1 MIWSLFNYLP
11 QTLKGVFSFFCHYLT
26 DSQPL
31 VSNLQSAFHTA
42 AGLQHPVYH
51 TSISCLPC
59 IRVIHEV
66 SYLSSLVLSSGQGV
80 SLRGRD
86 KDSLSTVQFLSQSQC
101 CPGKVSEPLGEPR
114 LQPLTSARDEEQGS
128 TELQDSSSL
137 HHGAGGRCSLLTW
150 TPFIP
155 VLVLTPRDL
164 VSDASVS

>member
-31 VSNLQSAFHTA
+31 VSNFQSAFHTA

-51 TSISCLPC
+51 TWISCLPC
-59 IRVIHEV
+59 ISVTHKV

-86 KDSLSTVQFLSQSQC
+86 KDSLSTVQFSSQSQC
-101 CPGKVSEPLGEPR
+101 CPGKVEGGSQATWIFIFFFHICMLRTLGPWLVPGTGALRWNRCRPRPLR
-114 LQPLTSARDEEQGS
+114 AC
-128 TELQDSSSL
+128 SSVGKKGIV
-137 HHGAGGRCSLLTW
+137 HPHR
-150 TPFIP
+150 
-155 VLVLTPRDL
+155 
-164 VSDASVS
+164 

>member
-51 TSISCLPC
+51 TSISCLPY

-101 CPGKVSEPLGEPR
+101 CPGKVEGGSQVTWIFIFFFHICMLRTLGPWLVPGTGALRWNRYRPRPLR
-114 LQPLTSARDEEQGS
+114 AC
-128 TELQDSSSL
+128 SSVGKKGII
-137 HHGAGGRCSLLTW
+137 HPHR
-150 TPFIP
+150 
-155 VLVLTPRDL
+155 
-164 VSDASVS
+164 